1 MRTTTNSLERNLAI
15 EAQKVGNIEQQLENI
30 NGKLDNLIE
39 TVGNNHIEN
48 INRYNRLS
56 ERITI
61 LEASKEQTKY
71 IITIMSILLVALDF
85 LLKYVM

>member
-1 MRTTTNSLERNLAI
+1 MKQTKSLEKNLAI
-15 EAQKVGNIEQQLENI
+15 ETAKVSHIEIQLENI
-30 NGKLDNLIE
+30 NEKLDNLIE
-39 TVGNNHIEN
+39 TVGNNYISIMDKN
-48 INRYNRLS
+48 NRLS

-71 IITIMSILLVALDF
+71 IITIMSILLLALDF

>member
-1 MRTTTNSLERNLAI
+1 MEQTTKSLEKNLAI
-15 EAQKVGNIEQQLENI
+15 ETAKISSVEVQLEKI
-30 NGKLDNLIE
+30 NEKLDSLIE
-39 TVGNNHIEN
+39 TVSNNHIDN

-71 IITIMSILLVALDF
+71 IITIISILLVGLDF

>member
-1 MRTTTNSLERNLAI
+1 MKQTKSLEKNLAI
-15 EAQKVGNIEQQLENI
+15 ETAKVSHIEIQLENI
-30 NGKLDNLIE
+30 NEKLDNLIE
-39 TVGNNHIEN
+39 TVGNNYISIMDKN
-48 INRYNRLS
+48 NRLS